1 MPPRLSPR
9 SFRAPLPQTP
19 PPFFAPTPH
28 ILHTPSSFVI
38 GLDNRNFEESFKY
51 ENAEFGWF
59 TILGV
64 MGGVL
69 GASYTAIVLRFNKC
83 RAVLSQERNKP
94 FCLGNSSNP

>member
-1 MPPRLSPR
+1 MR
-9 SFRAPLPQTP
+9 P
-19 PPFFAPTPH
+19 PPPLFPSDSAPFPT
-28 ILHTPSSFVI
+28 SFVI

-69 GASYTAIVLRFNKC
+69 GASYTAIVLRFNKW
-83 RAVLSQERNKP
+83 RAMLSQERDALP
-94 FCLGNSSNP
+94 CPVNSFLPHQH